1 MTKIYGVFVKMANNE
16 KQQKSE
22 EQTKSDIDKQIA
34 EYREKL
40 KELRMLKK
48 GNFVLFYNKI
58 RKGVLEIS
66 KQDKNDKE
74 KNEDLKVLLNKTLEE
89 IKQQEQQTKSGEQ

>member
-1 MTKIYGVFVKMANNE
+1 MTNND
-16 KQQKSE
+16 KQQKTE
-22 EQTKSDIDKQIA
+22 EQTKNDLDSQIT

-66 KQDKNDKE
+66 KKDKSDKE
-74 KNEDLKVLLNKTLEE
+74 KNEDLKELLNKTLEE
-89 IKQQEQQTKSGEQ
+89 IKQQEQQIKSGEQ